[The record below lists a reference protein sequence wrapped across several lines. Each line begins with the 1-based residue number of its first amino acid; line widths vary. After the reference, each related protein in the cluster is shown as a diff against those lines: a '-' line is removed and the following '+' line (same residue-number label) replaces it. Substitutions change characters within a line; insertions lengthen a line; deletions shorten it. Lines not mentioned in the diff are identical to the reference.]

1 MKIYLHGDLQD
12 HVYRSLF
19 YGTQHWDDYI
29 KFLVLEPSHEIGD
42 TLREKLTEKKGDFL
56 NKLNMV
62 YDRDYELLDEPGI
75 HIITS
80 AVFNL
85 HHKIS
90 EKNEGFLFYIFG
102 TANLEPYNIFDN
114 LKKIKH
120 KLNCI
125 FYTTLRIEEK
135 NKKFD
140 FGFLL
145 RAYIANKI
153 LFQHF
158 HCNEIF
164 KNIKKPHRL
173 DLSIR
178 NFFDKQERMELFC
191 SLVDSKHSNIHL
203 RLNDFYLDRM
213 KKMYELAEEYKDI
226 DKLRR
231 YKSQLQILDNL
242 ENNIEKTHPLVA
254 GQHVHIGAT
263 KLYEVTF
270 SSDIQ
275 ILFESNTNE
284 FYIGNEKAWCN
295 ITEKTIDNLLVE
307 KPFIICSKVTYD
319 FLKEMGFGTY
329 ENEFKID
336 YNDIFSD
343 KKSIIPK
350 LKKEILRIADME
362 DIQYQAMLDK
372 CKLVAEKNREK
383 CLEYINKNTIL
394 DEILNINKI

>member
-80 AVFNL
+80 TVFNL

-178 NFFDKQERMELFC
+178 NFFDKEERMELFC

-350 LKKEILRIADME
+350 LKNEILRIADME

>member
-80 AVFNL
+80 TVFNL

-178 NFFDKQERMELFC
+178 NFFDKEERMELFC

-329 ENEFKID
+329 ENEFNIN
-336 YNDIFSD
+336 YNHIFSD

-350 LKKEILRIADME
+350 LKNEILRIADME
-362 DIQYQAMLDK
+362 DIQYQTMLDK

>member
-1 MKIYLHGDLQD
+1 MKIYLHDDIQG
-12 HVYRSLF
+12 HVYRALF
-19 YGTQHWDDYI
+19 YGTPYWNDYI
-29 KFLVLEPSHEIGD
+29 KFLILEPSHEIGD
-42 TLREKLTEKKGDFL
+42 TLREKLTEKKNNFL

-80 AVFNL
+80 TVFNL

-140 FGFLL
+140 FGFVI
-145 RAYIANKI
+145 RQYIANKI

-158 HCNEIF
+158 HCNGIF
-164 KNIKKPHRL
+164 KNIKKPYRL

-178 NFFDKQERMELFC
+178 NFFDKDERMELFS
-191 SLVDSKHSNIHL
+191 SLYDNKHSNIYL
-203 RLNDFYLDRM
+203 RLNDFYFDRM
-213 KKMYELAEEYKDI
+213 EKMYELAEEYNDI
-226 DKLRR
+226 DRIRR
-231 YKSQLQILDNL
+231 YKSKLQILDNVK
-242 ENNIEKTHPLVA
+242 NNIERTHPLVA

-275 ILFESNTNE
+275 ILFETNINE
-284 FYIGNEKAWCN
+284 FYIANEKAWCN

-319 FLKEMGFGTY
+319 FLNEMGFETY
-329 ENEFKID
+329 EKELGID

-343 KKSIIPK
+343 IKSITLK
-350 LKKEILRIADME
+350 LKNEILRIADMD
-362 DIQYQAMLDK
+362 DIQYNIMLDK

-394 DEILNINKI
+394 DEILNIKKI

>member
-350 LKKEILRIADME
+350 LKNEILRIADME
-362 DIQYQAMLDK
+362 DIQYQTMLDK

>member
-80 AVFNL
+80 TVFNL

-329 ENEFKID
+329 ENEFNIN
-336 YNDIFSD
+336 YNHIFSD

-350 LKKEILRIADME
+350 LKNEILRIADME
-362 DIQYQAMLDK
+362 DIQYQTMLDK

>member
-329 ENEFKID
+329 ENEFNID

-350 LKKEILRIADME
+350 LKNEILRIADME

-383 CLEYINKNTIL
+383 CLEHINKNTIL

>member
-80 AVFNL
+80 TVFNL

-178 NFFDKQERMELFC
+178 NFFDKEERMELFC

-329 ENEFKID
+329 ENEFNID

-350 LKKEILRIADME
+350 LKNEILRIADME
-362 DIQYQAMLDK
+362 DIQYQTMLDK

-383 CLEYINKNTIL
+383 CLEHINKNTIL

>member
-350 LKKEILRIADME
+350 LKNEILRIADME

-383 CLEYINKNTIL
+383 CLEHINKNTIL

>member
-80 AVFNL
+80 TVFNM
-85 HHKIS
+85 HYKIS

-178 NFFDKQERMELFC
+178 NFFDKEERMELFC

-254 GQHVHIGAT
+254 GQHIHIGAT

-329 ENEFKID
+329 ENEFNID

-350 LKKEILRIADME
+350 LKNEILRIADME
-362 DIQYQAMLDK
+362 DIQYQTMLDK

-383 CLEYINKNTIL
+383 CLEHINKNTIL

>member
-1 MKIYLHGDLQD
+1 
-12 HVYRSLF
+12 
-19 YGTQHWDDYI
+19 
-29 KFLVLEPSHEIGD
+29 
-42 TLREKLTEKKGDFL
+42 
-56 NKLNMV
+56 MV

-80 AVFNL
+80 TVFNL

-178 NFFDKQERMELFC
+178 NFFDKEERMELFC

-329 ENEFKID
+329 ENEFNIN
-336 YNDIFSD
+336 YNHIFSD

-350 LKKEILRIADME
+350 LKNEILRIADME
-362 DIQYQAMLDK
+362 DIQYQTMLDK

>member
-42 TLREKLTEKKGDFL
+42 TLREKLAEKKDDFL

-178 NFFDKQERMELFC
+178 NFFDKEERMELFC

-213 KKMYELAEEYKDI
+213 QKMYELAEEYKDI

-231 YKSQLQILDNL
+231 YKSHLQILDNL

-329 ENEFKID
+329 ENEFNIN
-336 YNDIFSD
+336 YYHIFSD

-350 LKKEILRIADME
+350 LKNEILRIADME
-362 DIQYQAMLDK
+362 DIQYQTMLDK

>member
-350 LKKEILRIADME
+350 LKNEILRIADME

>member
-29 KFLVLEPSHEIGD
+29 KFSILEPSHEIGD
-42 TLREKLTEKKGDFL
+42 TLREKLTEKKNDFL

-62 YDRDYELLDEPGI
+62 YDRDYESLDEPGV

-80 AVFNL
+80 AAFNL

-153 LFQHF
+153 LFQHL

-178 NFFDKQERMELFC
+178 NFFDKEERIELFR
-191 SLVDSKHSNIHL
+191 SLIDSKRSNIHL

-213 KKMYELAEEYKDI
+213 QKMYELAEEYNDV

-242 ENNIEKTHPLVA
+242 KNNIEKTHPLVT

-329 ENEFKID
+329 ENEFNID

-350 LKKEILRIADME
+350 LKNEILRIADME
-362 DIQYQAMLDK
+362 DIQYQTMLDK

>member
-80 AVFNL
+80 TVFNL

-178 NFFDKQERMELFC
+178 NFFDKEERMELFC

-254 GQHVHIGAT
+254 GQHIHIGAT

-329 ENEFKID
+329 ENEFNID

-350 LKKEILRIADME
+350 LKNEILRIADME
-362 DIQYQAMLDK
+362 DIQYQTMLDK

-383 CLEYINKNTIL
+383 CLEHINKNTIL